1 MKKTMIAIMAF
12 LFCFS
17 IAIARYVKSTFTPFP
32 EISQLDEYVVN
43 ITYSYNHLFDMQ
55 AKTLDELLV
64 KADAVVLAEASDEGN
79 YAAFSL
85 RRKIHVNE
93 CFKGNIEDE
102 VTYYDPVIISANNQI
117 DLIFGYLPMV
127 KDHEYLLFLREK
139 PHLDG
144 EEIEYYPLV
153 CDLGKYEYGKK
164 SFIHDGDIRYGQV
177 KTDAIC
183 LQDQQS
189 KFMDGLERSDLYNRI
204 YDEIIERGMFR

>member
-102 VTYYDPVIISANNQI
+102 VTYYDPVIISANTTHLSVTWESTNTGKRALSMMEI
-117 DLIFGYLPMV
+117 YVMV
-127 KDHEYLLFLREK
+127 KSK
-139 PHLDG
+139 PMQYAYKINNLN
-144 EEIEYYPLV
+144 
-153 CDLGKYEYGKK
+153 
-164 SFIHDGDIRYGQV
+164 SW
-177 KTDAIC
+177 
-183 LQDQQS
+183 
-189 KFMDGLERSDLYNRI
+189 MD
-204 YDEIIERGMFR
+204 